1 MGKCSHFRELMSPV
15 GHVVKLNSDNHFAK
29 LSNDSH
35 IAIFEYSSRSFIR
48 SSAKNKVLSHLLAAR
63 MRPPTCL
70 RVSMPPLAKACGLPA
85 GEDAAADDGDAGADG
100 VAERAADGDPQRV
113 LLRRLPRR
121 RGASRVGRLR
131 SFGGGAPRRG
141 GSGRTAGSRDPCAPP
156 AGSEQVE

>member
-1 MGKCSHFRELMSPV
+1 MRFTARVPAVNHSGQSSICGCPCAGTPPRSVIVSAAKQPV
-15 GHVVKLNSDNHFAK
+15 TRRHSQ
-29 LSNDSH
+29 
-35 IAIFEYSSRSFIR
+35 
-48 SSAKNKVLSHLLAAR
+48 
-63 MRPPTCL
+63 
-70 RVSMPPLAKACGLPA
+70 PPLVSAAAQKPVTTSGPGRAGPGRSCGGGSPA